1 MEDVQSLGLEASQIG
16 LMLKNSQTTNLPKIV
31 AYGQTGLL
39 VVDGRG
45 ISAEHSLTLW
55 LPNQAV

>member
-45 ISAEHSLTLW
+45 ISAEHSSML
-55 LPNQAV
+55 